1 VFTASNSTDS
11 ALNIVV
17 LCNGNELD
25 NFDIPQA
32 KETQFR
38 IDSVTSFLEEVKNT
52 SIGETFTFEVYAV
65 GVLNDNIL
73 RSESIT
79 FSCTIVQPNTLY
91 ILTYGVDKTVPTNN
105 IQLDTLNRFV
115 YGNSIQ
121 FNY

>member
-1 VFTASNSTDS
+1 LDTA
-11 ALNIVV
+11 
-17 LCNGNELD
+17 
-25 NFDIPQA
+25 
-32 KETQFR
+32 
-38 IDSVTSFLEEVKNT
+38 KNT
-52 SIGETFTFEVYAV
+52 SIGETFTFEIYAI

-91 ILTYGVDKTVPTNN
+91 ILTYGINKLVPTNN
-105 IQLDTLNRFV
+105 IELASLNKFV